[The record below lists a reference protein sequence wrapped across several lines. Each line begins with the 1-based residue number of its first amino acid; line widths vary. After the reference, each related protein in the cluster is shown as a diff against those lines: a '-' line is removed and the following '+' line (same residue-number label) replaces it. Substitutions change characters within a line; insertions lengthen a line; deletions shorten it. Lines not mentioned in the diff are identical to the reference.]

1 MKKVLLFLIFSI
13 SMFSFSQEKKFKIVL
28 DAGHGGKDPGAHKNG
43 CIEKE
48 IALDVVLKIGKL
60 LEKYPDFEI
69 KYTRTTDVFIP
80 LKDRAKIA
88 NDFEADL
95 FVSVHCNSSVSA
107 TPYGSMTLVMG
118 LSRSNMNF
126 EIAKTENAVIFQ
138 EDDYKKT
145 YQGFDPNNPQ
155 TQIGLKILQEESL
168 LQSIDFASKVQ
179 SGFKNSLKRKD
190 LGMHQQPL
198 WVLDATVMPGVLIEL
213 GFLSNYAE
221 SRYMK
226 SEEGKSNYSQII
238 AKSIIEYKD
247 QIKETTTE
255 IFPLD
260 IKEPKIE
267 EPVIVK
273 PIVDVSKDSTS
284 TTISNDSAIKDT
296 ILGPK
301 YKVQIS
307 FSTKKL
313 ELLPENFN
321 GLSNIT
327 VTEINGGYKY
337 FYGEGSMENCKKL
350 LAEAKLKGY
359 KSAFIVESK

>member
-1 MKKVLLFLIFSI
+1 
-13 SMFSFSQEKKFKIVL
+13 MFSFSQEKKFKVVL
-28 DAGHGGKDPGAHKNG
+28 DAGHGGTDPGAMKNG

-48 IALDVVLKIGKL
+48 IALDVVLRIGKL
-60 LEKYPDFEI
+60 LEKYPEFEI

-80 LKDRAKIA
+80 LKERARIA

-95 FVSVHCNSSVSA
+95 FISVHCNSSVSPN
-107 TPYGSMTLVMG
+107 PYGSMTLVMG

-138 EDDYKKT
+138 EEDYKKT

-179 SGFKNSLKRKD
+179 SGFKNDLKRKD

-213 GFLSNYAE
+213 GFLSNYTE

-226 SEEGKSNYSQII
+226 TEEGKSNYSQII
-238 AKSIIEYKD
+238 AKSIIEYKN
-247 QIKETTTE
+247 QITETNTE
-255 IFPLD
+255 IFALD

-267 EPVIVK
+267 ETVIVK
-273 PIVDVSKDSTS
+273 PAIDVP
-284 TTISNDSAIKDT
+284 KDT
-296 ILGPK
+296 TNTNTIVVDKDEITALK

-313 ELLPENFN
+313 DLVPENFN
-321 GLSNIT
+321 GLQNIT
-327 VTEINGGYKY
+327 VVEVNNGYKY
-337 FYGEGSMENCKKL
+337 YYGEGSLDSCKKL

>member
-1 MKKVLLFLIFSI
+1 ML
-13 SMFSFSQEKKFKIVL
+13 SFSQEKKFKIIL
-28 DAGHGGKDPGAHKNG
+28 DAGHGGKDPGAQKNG

-48 IALDVVLKIGKL
+48 IALDVVLRIGKL
-60 LEKYPDFEI
+60 LESYPDFEV

-95 FVSVHCNSSVSA
+95 FVSVHCNSSVSPN
-107 TPYGSMTLVMG
+107 PYGSMTLVMG

-138 EDDYKKT
+138 EEDYKKS

-168 LQSIDFASKVQ
+168 LQSIDFAGKVQ
-179 SGFKNSLKRKD
+179 AGFREDLKRKD

-238 AKSIIEYKD
+238 ARSIIEYKN
-247 QIKETTTE
+247 QIRETNTPLFE
-255 IFPLD
+255 LD

-267 EPVIVK
+267 EPIVVPPVIET
-273 PIVDVSKDSTS
+273 PKDSTK
-284 TTISNDSAIKDT
+284 TNIVPVNNEVIDGI
-296 ILGPK
+296 K

-307 FSTKKL
+307 FSNKKL
-313 ELLPENFN
+313 ECVPQNFN
-321 GLSNIT
+321 GLNNIT
-327 VTEINGGYKY
+327 VSEVNGGYKY
-337 FYGEGSMENCKKL
+337 YYGEGSMESCKKL
-350 LAEAKLKGY
+350 LTEAKLKGY